1 MTIRRVVS
9 LVAVGLFIACSG
21 GGDGTGPSATYTV
34 EVSPQTLA
42 LTLGGASAT
51 GTATA
56 TVTQKLGANSVV
68 DNTSPVTW
76 TTSDASIATVSQS
89 GRTATVTAIGQ
100 GTATLTATAQGVSGS
115 TSASVTAPACLLSSS
130 NPLVTAGTPL
140 PAALSNADCRYN
152 NSPADFYRLVV
163 PATQSLT
170 IDLTTTAFVPA
181 LFVFG
186 PTGGSPIVSHQPS
199 SGGAA
204 QVGITVLAGT
214 YTIAVASNS
223 GTASGNYTL
232 SVAATAATVCLLNG
246 ATVVTIP
253 QTVNGTLTSADCKL
267 TNSDLRPADL
277 YKFTLATTQLVTL
290 TTQST
295 AFAPITNLYD
305 ASGNFIVTGDSTLN
319 QSRVVRTLAAGTYYI
334 ATEGKTFTS
343 SGAYTL
349 TLAGTAAT
357 LCSSANTIQ
366 TITPTSAGT
375 TVGGTLAAGD
385 CTLSDGTLADIYK
398 ITVGTSATV
407 QVDMT
412 STAFDAFLL
421 LYDSNFV
428 SIVADDN
435 SAGGTN
441 ARISRALAPGTYYI
455 AANAFAVGQT
465 GAYSM
470 TVKIP

>member
-9 LVAVGLFIACSG
+9 LVAVGLFIACSSDG
-21 GGDGTGPSATYTV
+21 GQGPSATYTV
-34 EVSPQTLA
+34 EVNPQTLA

-76 TTSDASIATVSQS
+76 ATSDASIATVSQG

-100 GTATLTATAQGVSGS
+100 GTATITATAQGVSGS

-140 PAALSNADCRYN
+140 SGALSNSDCRYN

-186 PTGGSPIVSHQPS
+186 PTGGSPIVLHQPS

-204 QVGITVLAGT
+204 QIIAAVPAGT
-214 YTIAVASNS
+214 YTVAVASNS
-223 GTASGNYTL
+223 ATASGNYTL
-232 SVAATAATVCLLNG
+232 SVTAASANICGLNG
-246 ATVVTIP
+246 ATTVTVP
-253 QTVNGTLTSADCKL
+253 QTINGTLTTSDCKL
-267 TNSDLRPADL
+267 TSSDPRPADL
-277 YKFTLATTQLVTL
+277 YKFTLAGTQVVTL
-290 TTQST
+290 TSQST
-295 AFAPITNLYD
+295 AFAPVTNLYD
-305 ASGNFIVTGDSTLN
+305 ATGAFIVSGDSTLN
-319 QSRVVRTLAAGTYYI
+319 QTRVVRTLTAGTYYV
-334 ATEGKTFTS
+334 ATEGKTLTS

-349 TLAGTAAT
+349 DLAGTAAT

-385 CTLSDGTLADIYK
+385 CTLFDGTLADIYK
-398 ITVGTSATV
+398 ITVGTSANV

-412 STAFDAFLL
+412 STAFDAYLW
-421 LYDSNFV
+421 LYDSNFLTIT
-428 SIVADDN
+428 SDDN

-441 ARISRALAPGTYYI
+441 ARLSRALAPGTYYV

-465 GAYSM
+465 GAYSV
-470 TVKIP
+470 TVKVP